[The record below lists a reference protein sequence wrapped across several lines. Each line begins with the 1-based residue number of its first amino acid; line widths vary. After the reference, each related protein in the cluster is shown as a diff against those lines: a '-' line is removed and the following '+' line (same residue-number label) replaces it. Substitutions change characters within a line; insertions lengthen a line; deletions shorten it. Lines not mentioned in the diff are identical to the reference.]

1 MLYSIIIHRL
11 KRDKMER
18 VKRLFIDVIHDSA
31 LTELKAME
39 DANKIKILNAE
50 ELLRLKEKRNE
61 IWEELENY
69 TYENILKNIKNSA

>member
-1 MLYSIIIHRL
+1 
-11 KRDKMER
+11 MER
-18 VKRLFIDVIHDSA
+18 VKRLFIDVINDSA
-31 LTELKAME
+31 LAELKAME

>member
-1 MLYSIIIHRL
+1 
-11 KRDKMER
+11 MER
-18 VKRLFIDVIHDSA
+18 VKRLFIDVIDDSA

-39 DANKIKILNAE
+39 DANKIKILDAE

>member
-1 MLYSIIIHRL
+1 
-11 KRDKMER
+11 MER
-18 VKRLFIDVIHDSA
+18 AKRLFIDVIDDSA
-31 LTELKAME
+31 LAELKAME